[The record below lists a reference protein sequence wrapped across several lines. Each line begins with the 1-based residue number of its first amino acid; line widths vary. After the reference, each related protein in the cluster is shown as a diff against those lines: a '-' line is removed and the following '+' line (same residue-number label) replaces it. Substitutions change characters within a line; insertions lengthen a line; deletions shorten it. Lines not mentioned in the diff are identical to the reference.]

1 MQRRVLVGR
10 NPWRWAIAAVGL
22 LFVSLELPAFFS
34 PPPNYAQQDS
44 FEFFMFYA
52 VPAVI
57 VGAGL
62 GFFYVA
68 LRSGVFVDALGVLI
82 RPPAGMRPKRVPL
95 ASIRAVTVA
104 RSLSAVAWS
113 VAPALI
119 DIDGEL
125 VDLGLARYD
134 TPAGQRRAERQAR
147 RISSLLDRPFKTD

>member
-1 MQRRVLVGR
+1 VQRRVLVGR
-10 NPWRWAIAAVGL
+10 NPWRWALAAVGL

-34 PPPNYAQQDS
+34 PLPDYAQQDG

-68 LRSGVFVDALGVLI
+68 LRSGVFVDAQGVLI
-82 RPPAGMRPKRVPL
+82 RPPAGMRSKRMPL
-95 ASIRAVTVA
+95 ASIRAVTLA
-104 RSLSAVAWS
+104 SSLSAVVWS
-113 VAPALI
+113 VSPALI
-119 DIDGEL
+119 DIDGNL
-125 VDLGLARYD
+125 VDLGLARYE

-147 RISSLLDRPFKTD
+147 RISSLLDRPFTTD